1 MPLHGQ
7 QPIARLEHTRGGH
20 AVDQGAHGDG
30 DGDVELLQRGRGRRR
45 LRVRHLLP
53 GLLVRLLGRL
63 PGRED
68 GLHGDGGLVRVE
80 PGAQH
85 GRQRDGTGTAQHRH
99 RRQVQTAGRRVRLTP
114 ADLDERLAA
123 RSRQRVERGS
133 LAEHHVRHGQHG
145 DDGDEQDADE
155 QREQQQDRARLQ
167 PRALLLDRA
176 RGGRVRLRRCG
187 RTGEVVGH
195 ARPPLRRSWA
205 PVWPPLGSAYGPR
218 CGVRERRLRRVRAR
232 GVLAYRGDVR
242 TASRVARDD
251 GRSPS
256 LFHRPR
262 PPAPGGPDTTGVME
276 MSDSQGGLPERRD
289 DEEPDPLAAMLQA
302 MFGPGGV
309 DPEQLRSMLPP
320 GLADMP
326 GFPRDAAGLQA
337 MLAQVQQMF
346 AGGGDGPVNWE
357 AAHDVARAVAAGGGD
372 PTVPDSEQRQV
383 AEALRTADLWLDSV
397 TDLPSATA
405 RSEAWSRADWGEK
418 TLPPWKGIVEPIA
431 ASVAEAMSTA
441 MAAQAPEEMRSMLG
455 GALPM
460 VRRMGGAF
468 FGAQLGQALGTLA
481 GEVVGAGDTGL
492 PLLPAGRAA
501 LLPANIAA
509 FGEGLGL
516 DADEVRL
523 YLALR
528 EAAHARLIAG
538 VPWLRS
544 HLLGAVE
551 EYARGITIDTAALE
565 EAVRNVDPSDPSAL
579 QEALQSGLF
588 EPQTTP
594 QQRAALDRLETALAL
609 GGGWIDEGVRGGGA
623 LVEGWIDEVVDEA
636 AATALPHRD
645 ALRETVRRRRAA
657 GGPAEHI
664 FASLV
669 GLELRPRRLRGAGAV
684 WAALARE
691 RGAAGRDA
699 LWAPPDLAPTADAF
713 V

>member
-1 MPLHGQ
+1 
-7 QPIARLEHTRGGH
+7 
-20 AVDQGAHGDG
+20 
-30 DGDVELLQRGRGRRR
+30 
-45 LRVRHLLP
+45 
-53 GLLVRLLGRL
+53 
-63 PGRED
+63 
-68 GLHGDGGLVRVE
+68 
-80 PGAQH
+80 
-85 GRQRDGTGTAQHRH
+85 
-99 RRQVQTAGRRVRLTP
+99 
-114 ADLDERLAA
+114 
-123 RSRQRVERGS
+123 
-133 LAEHHVRHGQHG
+133 
-145 DDGDEQDADE
+145 
-155 QREQQQDRARLQ
+155 
-167 PRALLLDRA
+167 
-176 RGGRVRLRRCG
+176 
-187 RTGEVVGH
+187 
-195 ARPPLRRSWA
+195 
-205 PVWPPLGSAYGPR
+205 
-218 CGVRERRLRRVRAR
+218 
-232 GVLAYRGDVR
+232 
-242 TASRVARDD
+242 
-251 GRSPS
+251 
-256 LFHRPR
+256 
-262 PPAPGGPDTTGVME
+262 ME
-276 MSDSQGGLPERRD
+276 MSDSQGGVPERRD
-289 DEEPDPLAAMLQA
+289 DEEPDPLTAMLQA

-309 DPEQLRSMLPP
+309 DPEQLRGMLPP

-405 RSEAWSRADWGEK
+405 RSEAWSRADWVEK
-418 TLPPWKGIVEPIA
+418 TLPTWKGIVEPIA

-441 MAAQAPEEMRSMLG
+441 MAAQAPEEMRTMLG

-460 VRRMGGAF
+460 VQRMGGAF

-481 GEVVGAGDTGL
+481 TEVVSAGDIGL

-501 LLPANIAA
+501 LLPANVAA
-509 FGEGLGL
+509 FGAGLGL
-516 DADEVRL
+516 DDDEVRL

-551 EYARGITIDTAALE
+551 EYARGIRIDTDALE
-565 EAVRNVDPSDPSAL
+565 EAVRSVDPTDPGAL

-594 QQRAALDRLETALAL
+594 AQQAALERLETAL
-609 GGGWIDEGVRGGGA
+609 A
-623 LVEGWIDEVVDEA
+623 LVEGWIDEVVDGA
-636 AATALPHRD
+636 AAPTLPHRE

-669 GLELRPRRLRGAGAV
+669 GLDLRPRKLREAAAV
-684 WAALARE
+684 WAALTSE
-691 RGAAGRDA
+691 RGIAGRDA
-699 LWAPPDLAPTADAF
+699 LWAHPDLAPTAEAF
-713 V
+713 EDPLGFGRQGKADTDMARTQASSARSPLTLCRDGHRPWL

>member
-1 MPLHGQ
+1 
-7 QPIARLEHTRGGH
+7 
-20 AVDQGAHGDG
+20 
-30 DGDVELLQRGRGRRR
+30 
-45 LRVRHLLP
+45 
-53 GLLVRLLGRL
+53 
-63 PGRED
+63 
-68 GLHGDGGLVRVE
+68 
-80 PGAQH
+80 
-85 GRQRDGTGTAQHRH
+85 
-99 RRQVQTAGRRVRLTP
+99 
-114 ADLDERLAA
+114 
-123 RSRQRVERGS
+123 
-133 LAEHHVRHGQHG
+133 
-145 DDGDEQDADE
+145 
-155 QREQQQDRARLQ
+155 
-167 PRALLLDRA
+167 
-176 RGGRVRLRRCG
+176 
-187 RTGEVVGH
+187 
-195 ARPPLRRSWA
+195 
-205 PVWPPLGSAYGPR
+205 
-218 CGVRERRLRRVRAR
+218 
-232 GVLAYRGDVR
+232 
-242 TASRVARDD
+242 
-251 GRSPS
+251 
-256 LFHRPR
+256 
-262 PPAPGGPDTTGVME
+262 ME
-276 MSDSQGGLPERRD
+276 MSDSQGGVPERRD

-372 PTVPDSEQRQV
+372 PTVPDAEHRQV

-405 RSEAWSRADWGEK
+405 RSEAWGRADWVEK
-418 TLPPWKGIVEPIA
+418 TLPTWKGIVEPIA

-551 EYARGITIDTAALE
+551 EYARGITIDVEALE
-565 EAVRNVDPSDPSAL
+565 EAVRSVAPSDREAL
-579 QEALQSGLF
+579 QEALSSGLF

-594 QQRAALDRLETALAL
+594 QQQAALERLETAL
-609 GGGWIDEGVRGGGA
+609 A
-623 LVEGWIDEVVDEA
+623 LVEGWIDEVVDA
-636 AATALPHRD
+636 AAASTLPHRQ

-669 GLELRPRRLRGAGAV
+669 GLELRPRRLREAAAV
-684 WAALARE
+684 WAALTAAR
-691 RGAAGRDA
+691 GVAGRDA
-699 LWAPPDLAPTADAF
+699 LWAHPDLAPTEESFADPVGFAKGAGTTASTAMDEALAEILDQR
-713 V
+713 VELGDDKAPDDESRDDKAPDEAPDDDGGDAAPRRPEGGQ